1 MKKIT
6 LTLAGL
12 LLSASISAQEH
23 VAADGTVFKSTE
35 ATPAAQLCMAAL
47 ESREA
52 LRTKAKALGMNRK
65 QQNRVVCNDMSL
77 VEFAK
82 AYRDD
87 IREWSIATVQ

>member
-1 MKKIT
+1 MKKIA
-6 LTLAGL
+6 LTFAGL
-12 LLSASISAQEH
+12 LLSVSISAQEH
-23 VAADGTVFKSTE
+23 VAADGTVFKSSE

-52 LRTKAKALGMNRK
+52 LRAKAKELGMSRRE
-65 QQNRVVCNDMSL
+65 QNQVICNDMSL

-87 IREWSIATVQ
+87 MREWAIATVQ

>member
-1 MKKIT
+1 MKKIA

-12 LLSASISAQEH
+12 LLSANIYAQEH
-23 VAADGTVFKSTE
+23 VAADGTVFK
-35 ATPAAQLCMAAL
+35 ATDASPAAQLCMAAL

-52 LRTKAKALGMNRK
+52 LRAKARELNMSRRE
-65 QQNRVVCNDMSL
+65 QNQVSCNDMSL

-87 IREWSIATVQ
+87 IREWAIATVQ